1 MFPIMSTETKQET
14 TKYKTIKGY
23 LSFKEAQEALV
34 FHSTNIMNAGTDT
47 AFLKNRIE
55 SLKAI
60 MNLLIKYEEKEELK
74 NKI

>member
-1 MFPIMSTETKQET
+1 MSTEIEKET
-14 TKYKTIKGY
+14 SKYKTIKGY
-23 LSFKEAQEALV
+23 LSFKDAQKELV

-55 SLKAI
+55 SLKSI
-60 MNLLIKYEEKEELK
+60 IDLLLKYEKKEELK